1 MADFQRLEGPK
12 LISRKIWGTKLKF
25 PQCVIFLFTQCGNCR
40 NSLSHFFRKNFV
52 KAMILLKKL
61 LNSWFDEKNFQW
73 ERIFGVPHCAAI
85 ALLSGYFSE
94 SISVFKQPVFT
105 LYQKFHQI
113 NFLFP
118 EVFIANWFD
127 EMSVKIQVRLCIAR
141 EDFTMD

>member
-1 MADFQRLEGPK
+1 M
-12 LISRKIWGTKLKF
+12 
-25 PQCVIFLFTQCGNCR
+25 
-40 NSLSHFFRKNFV
+40 

-61 LNSWFDEKNFQW
+61 LNSWFDGKNFQW
-73 ERIFGVPHCAAI
+73 ERSFGLPHWATI

-94 SISVFKQPVFT
+94 SISVFKQPVFA

-127 EMSVKIQVRLCIAR
+127 EMSVKIQARLCIAR